1 MIKTIMPI
9 LLVVTFF
16 SVGVFAQNSADD
28 QENKIPVNS
37 VTNPNS
43 SEISSPL
50 NEQQH
55 KVLKSKVSESKPIE
69 LKVESNSKTDWAA
82 IITQAL
88 GFLITIV
95 IVLTGT
101 RSSIKAV
108 ETSAIQSMDS
118 FQKSVAAQKE
128 IADKTVMVEVLSRN
142 RQEWINSLR
151 NEVASYTSHLIKT

>member
-82 IITQAL
+82 IIT
-88 GFLITIV
+88 
-95 IVLTGT
+95 
-101 RSSIKAV
+101 
-108 ETSAIQSMDS
+108 
-118 FQKSVAAQKE
+118 
-128 IADKTVMVEVLSRN
+128 
-142 RQEWINSLR
+142 
-151 NEVASYTSHLIKT
+151 